1 MPDLNIKTIRFPV
14 TTDQHLETLARKLG
28 RSKLQLFIQ
37 MVDYFY
43 RTKKDPADLNDEM
56 LKNTLIRN
64 HQNLTGFIKTQ
75 EKDLLIPVK
84 QDVERM
90 IGSQK
95 RLLECFNTQI
105 LEHNQNLLKNQQAQ
119 VQKFAGIDQLMSA
132 ILIKLETKE
141 KLKLKFRYILNQ
153 YIKSRDAFSAFT
165 SGREKE
171 ELIDFTRQQVENL

>member
-1 MPDLNIKTIRFPV
+1 
-14 TTDQHLETLARKLG
+14 
-28 RSKLQLFIQ
+28 
-37 MVDYFY
+37 
-43 RTKKDPADLNDEM
+43 
-56 LKNTLIRN
+56 
-64 HQNLTGFIKTQ
+64 
-75 EKDLLIPVK
+75 
-84 QDVERM
+84 M

-105 LEHNQNLLKNQQAQ
+105 IEQNQNLLKNQQAQ
-119 VQKFAGIDQLMSA
+119 FQKFAGIDQLMSA

-171 ELIDFTRQQVENL
+171 ELIDLTRQQLENL